1 VPCYSPLS
9 GYKDPET
16 GGLIFK
22 RPTNAPP
29 QTLEVACSQCLGCR
43 LDRTRM
49 WAARIVHHSTL
60 SDPENGNS
68 FVTLTY
74 RDEDECTP
82 EQRNRGHYIP
92 RDGSLNKTHIQL
104 FLKRLRKW
112 VFDPEGLG
120 RKPEYEYEDGQK
132 ILTNGVSYYHCGEYG
147 DENDRPHYH
156 LCLFNV
162 SFDDERL
169 YYEKEGIMVYTSPTL
184 EKLWPYGFST
194 SAPLTYDNA
203 AYTAGYVQKKI
214 TGKQAKEHYL
224 RCDEYGVA
232 YWLQPEYSTMSLKPG
247 IGKEWYEKYK
257 TDIYPSDETP
267 IPGYG
272 IIPTVPRYYD
282 KILERQDPDL
292 HELVKKT
299 RRKFIQEHADD
310 FTPERLKQKY
320 KVAQAKQS
328 LKRRDL

>member
-1 VPCYSPLS
+1 MPCYKPLS

-49 WAARIVHHSTL
+49 WSARIIHHSTL

-74 RDEDECTP
+74 RSPDECTP
-82 EQRNRGHYIP
+82 EQYNRGHFLP
-92 RDGSLNKTHIQL
+92 DEPHKQSLNKADVQRFI
-104 FLKRLRKW
+104 KRLRKHYS
-112 VFDPEGLG
+112 D
-120 RKPEYEYEDGQK
+120 RK
-132 ILTNGVSYYHCGEYG
+132 ISYYQCGEYG
-147 DENDRPHYH
+147 DENGRPHYH

-169 YYEKEGIMVYTSPTL
+169 YYEKEGIRVYTSATL

-214 TGKQAKEHYL
+214 TGKKAQDHYL

-232 YWLQPEYSTMSLKPG
+232 TWLQPEYSTMSLKPA

-257 TDIYPSDETP
+257 NDVYPSDETP

-282 KILERQDPDL
+282 KILERQDPDIY
-292 HELVKKT
+292 ELVKT
-299 RRKFIQEHADD
+299 NRRKFIQEHADD
-310 FTPERLKQKY
+310 FTPHRLEQKY
-320 KVAQAKQS
+320 KVAQAKQA
-328 LKRRDL
+328 LKRREL